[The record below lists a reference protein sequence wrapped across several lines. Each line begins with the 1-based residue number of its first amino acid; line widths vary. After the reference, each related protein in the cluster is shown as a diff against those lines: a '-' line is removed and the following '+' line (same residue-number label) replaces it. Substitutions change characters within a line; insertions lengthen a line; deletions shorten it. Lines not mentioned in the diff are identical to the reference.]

1 MVMTP
6 GQGRCHPGIES
17 TALIVSG
24 CSSKQGDPG
33 LPALQGMLLDRP
45 PGSLRTCKVSPVSW
59 PDEESSPEPLH
70 PQF

>member
-24 CSSKQGDPG
+24 CSSNQGDPG
-33 LPALQGMLLDRP
+33 LPALQGMLLDRTP
-45 PGSLRTCKVSPVSW
+45 WEPAYLQG
-59 PDEESSPEPLH
+59 ESCVLA
-70 PQF
+70 